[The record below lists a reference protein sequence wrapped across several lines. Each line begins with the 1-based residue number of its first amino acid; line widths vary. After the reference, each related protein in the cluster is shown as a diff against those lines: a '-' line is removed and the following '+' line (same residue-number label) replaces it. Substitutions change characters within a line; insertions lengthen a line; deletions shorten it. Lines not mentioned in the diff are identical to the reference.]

1 MIVELKD
8 LEGLTRPQCD
18 RLAYFVLD
26 CVQTYASAQ
35 PGVSALTE
43 FFSNE
48 TGTLMEGCSYGELDA
63 STKRIPRHVMGT
75 AANVMRAVDPGS
87 PDFLHAYAVHMLAD
101 YVLCGEPDVLV
112 EAVTALIESQDD
124 EQMRTIL
131 TFSLKRQVSLLKRDA
146 A

>member
-1 MIVELKD
+1 MTETKELK
-8 LEGLTRPQCD
+8 GLTRPQYD

-26 CVQTYASAQ
+26 CLQTYASDQ
-35 PGVSALTE
+35 PGISALTE

-75 AANVMRAVDPGS
+75 ASTSMRAVEVES
-87 PDFLHAYAVHMLAD
+87 PEFLHAYAVHMLAD
-101 YVLCGEPDVLV
+101 YVLTGEPEVLV
-112 EAVTALIESQDD
+112 EAIDALTNAQPD
-124 EQMRTIL
+124 EKMRTIL
-131 TFSLKRQVSLLKRDA
+131 SFCFKRQVSLLKRGA

>member
-1 MIVELKD
+1 MIEIKD
-8 LEGLTRPQCD
+8 LKGLTRPQCD

-26 CVQTYASAQ
+26 CVQSFAIDQ

-63 STKRIPRHVMGT
+63 VTKRIPRHVMGT
-75 AANVMRAVDPGS
+75 AASTMRASDPES
-87 PDFLHAYAVHMLAD
+87 ADFLNAYAVHMLAD
-101 YVLCGEPDVLV
+101 YILTGEPEVLV
-112 EAVTALIESQDD
+112 EAVDALIGAQPDD
-124 EQMRTIL
+124 QMRTIL
-131 TFSLKRQVSLLKRDA
+131 QFSFKRQVSLLKRDA